1 MEMAAIILKQTLTMA
16 VYMAAGW
23 GLFKAGK
30 ITREGSRVL
39 GSLLLHLIVP
49 CVLVKSFCVEFSME
63 KLIMFVQSF
72 ALCTVALLLSTT
84 MAKLLFKKHPLD
96 CFSVAFSNAGFIGIP
111 LVAAA
116 LGEEAVFYLSGMLI
130 WVNLLQWNW
139 GISVI
144 GGQKTRFSV
153 KMLLRNPF
161 IIATIIGLFLFV
173 TGLGTKLPDVISGAM
188 AGTAA
193 VNTPIAMIVLGVYL
207 AQTKITSLFTT
218 PRLYL
223 ISVIRLWLFPLVTL
237 VVFALIPFPNDIRMA
252 VLISSST
259 AVGANIA
266 VYAQMYDSDY
276 PYACKTVALSTMV
289 SIVMMP
295 VFIMLATKV
304 LGM

>member
-16 VYMAAGW
+16 LYMAAGW
-23 GLFKAGK
+23 ALFKTGK
-30 ITREGSRVL
+30 ITQDGSRVL
-39 GSLLLHLIVP
+39 GTLLLHLIVP

-63 KLIMFVQSF
+63 KLMMFVQSF
-72 ALCTVALLLSTT
+72 LLCSVALFLSTT
-84 MAKLLFKKHPLD
+84 TAKLLFKKHPLD

-111 LVAAA
+111 LVTAA

-139 GISVI
+139 GVSVI
-144 GGQKTRFSV
+144 AGQKTRFSFRI
-153 KMLLRNPF
+153 LLRNPF
-161 IIATIIGLFLFV
+161 IVATIIGLFLFV
-173 TGLGTKLPDVISGAM
+173 TGLGTRLPDIVSGAL

-207 AQTKITSLFTT
+207 AQTKISSLFTT

-223 ISVIRLWLFPLVTL
+223 ISAVRLWLMPLITL
-237 VVFALIPFPNDIRMA
+237 AVFALIPFANDIRMA

-266 VYAQMYDSDY
+266 VYAQMYHSDY
-276 PYACKTVALSTMV
+276 SYACKTVALSTIV

-304 LGM
+304 FGM